1 MGVEDWQNPSCWLLH
16 LLVILRGAIVICETM
31 LFEKA
36 HDSGLHV
43 SLSCFNPQVIDVTA
57 NFVDPIVF
65 VGWIL
70 YFDEFV
76 GKLAHVFIGS
86 IQSCWGSMGFQTIP
100 IPHLSP
106 QTLPKSEGSHL
117 TKPMWPLES
126 GPKVWWKST
135 GHGQKP
141 LRLAMEFPST
151 VIKRN

>member
-86 IQSCWGSMGFQTIP
+86 IQSCWGSMGFQTIQ

-106 QTLPKSEGSHL
+106 PNPAEIRRLTSYEAHVAFGVGTQSLVEIHGSRA
-117 TKPMWPLES
+117 KNP
-126 GPKVWWKST
+126 
-135 GHGQKP
+135 
-141 LRLAMEFPST
+141 
-151 VIKRN
+151 

>member
-1 MGVEDWQNPSCWLLH
+1 
-16 LLVILRGAIVICETM
+16 M

-36 HDSGLHV
+36 HDSGLLV

-106 QTLPKSEGSHL
+106 PNPAEIRRLTSYEAHVAFGVGTQSLVEIHGSRA
-117 TKPMWPLES
+117 KNPWGWPWNSQVLSLKE
-126 GPKVWWKST
+126 
-135 GHGQKP
+135 
-141 LRLAMEFPST
+141 
-151 VIKRN
+151 IKDNKTQENSYSYQ